1 MQIEN
6 ARYEPVD
13 MIAMEEKWRKRWE
26 ETHLYSFD
34 RSHPEKKLY
43 CLEMF
48 SYPSGAKLHVGHW
61 FNYGPTDSWA
71 RFKRMQGYNVF
82 HPMGFDAF
90 GLPAENYAIKTGI
103 HPKDSTLKNIETM
116 EGQLR
121 RMGASFDWDYE
132 VVSCMPDYY
141 KWTQWM
147 FVQMYKHGL
156 AERRE
161 APVNW
166 CPSCNTVLAN
176 EQVMADGTCERCH
189 TLVQRRNLTQWF
201 LKITNYAEELLEK
214 LDTIDWPE
222 KTKQMQRNWI
232 GKSTGSEVIFKIAD
246 SDDEMR
252 VFTTRADTLFG
263 VTYAVLAPEHPLV
276 DKITT
281 DAQREAV
288 EEYKLMASRAS
299 EIDRLSSTR
308 EKTGVFTGA
317 YCVNPVNGRKVPI
330 YIADYVLATYG
341 TGAVMAVPAH
351 DERDFEFATKYSLP
365 IERVV
370 ANPDGD
376 DALPFCSHDG
386 VMVNS
391 AQFDGMKVDEARE
404 AITKMLEEKG
414 QGSFKVN
421 YRLRDWLV
429 SRQRYWGAPIPIIY
443 CDKCGTLPVPEEDL
457 PVELPYD
464 VDFTPDGQSPLKKH
478 AGFMHCKCPK
488 CGGDATR
495 DPDTLDT
502 FVCSSWYFL
511 RYPDNRNDKE
521 PFNREWIDKMLPVDK
536 YVGGAEHACMHLL
549 YSRFFVKALRDM
561 GYLDFDEP
569 FLSLVHQGTILGPDG
584 MRMSK
589 SRGNVVSP
597 DEFVE
602 KYGSDVF
609 RMYLMFCFSYT
620 EGGPWNTDGI
630 LAINRFLDR
639 VERFVRQSMELKGGD
654 DIFGEA
660 ERDLDAVRHYTIS
673 QVTTDTD
680 KFQFNTA
687 IARLMELF
695 NALYKYVAREEVNA
709 SLVKSITRDAVL
721 LLAPFAPHMAEELWE
736 MLGEEYSV
744 FNQSWPTFDPEKL
757 VRDEVE
763 IAVQV
768 NGKVRSRIVVR
779 AEAEQDEVR
788 EAALADEKVA
798 AAIEGKNVVKFVYI
812 KGRLAN
818 IVVK

>member
-370 ANPDGD
+370 ANPDVD

-589 SRGNVVSP
+589 TRGNVVSP

-695 NALYKYVAREEVNA
+695 NALYKYAAREEVNA

-779 AEAEQDEVR
+779 AEAGQDEVR

>member
-132 VVSCMPDYY
+132 VISCMPDYY

-370 ANPDGD
+370 ANPDVD
-376 DALPFCSHDG
+376 DALPFLSHDG

-779 AEAEQDEVR
+779 AEAGQDEVR

>member
-132 VVSCMPDYY
+132 VISCMPDYY

-370 ANPDGD
+370 ANPDVD

-391 AQFDGMKVDEARE
+391 AQFDGMKADEARE

-695 NALYKYVAREEVNA
+695 NALYKYAAREEVNA

-779 AEAEQDEVR
+779 AEAGQDEVR